1 MSCCGSCEKNK
12 NNKEEIH
19 ELKKQIDGISR
30 QIFTYH
36 LDVLQF
42 MDMIYDFMQDTDIQG
57 VKNSSV
63 LYELTHKAKDKNER
77 SNNRWK

>member
-1 MSCCGSCEKNK
+1 MSNEK
-12 NNKEEIH
+12 EIQ
-19 ELKKQIDGISR
+19 ELKKQIDGMSH

-42 MDMIYDFMQDTDIQG
+42 MDRLSDFMQDTDIQG

-63 LYELTHKAKDKNER
+63 LYELIHKAKG
-77 SNNRWK
+77 NNDRRKSRWK